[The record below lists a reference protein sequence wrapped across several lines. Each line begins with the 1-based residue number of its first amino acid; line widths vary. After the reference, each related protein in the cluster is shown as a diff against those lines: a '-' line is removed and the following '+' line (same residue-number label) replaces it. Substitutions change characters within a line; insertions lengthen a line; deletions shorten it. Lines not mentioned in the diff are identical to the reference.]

1 MKEQVKTSKTLYIRQ
16 AANSFGGGLINPY
29 IPIYAVQLGA
39 SATELGWL
47 RSLNNLFSNVMQII
61 WGMTSDRV
69 GRYVPFI
76 VLGGAVSSLLWLP
89 MLFVTTTWQLI
100 LIVAVQALSNSMVA
114 PAWAALLGRIL
125 PKMERATGT
134 ANVNAAASLGTIS
147 ATLISGLLMQ
157 RIGGAPAEMYR
168 IPLLVAAATGFGA
181 SMTMLTLKEK
191 NPKGESQTRKLLD
204 LETLR
209 KNKSFRRFA
218 LISLVQQFFM
228 SMAWPLFSI
237 TIVNV
242 TKSDMLQVAFISV
255 LSPMVAFLIRRYAG
269 RLSDRAGRKPLIV
282 IGRTGMFLYP
292 LLYAFSTTMTHLLAA
307 EVLIGVVGSISDI
320 AIFAYLL
327 DTTTDEQRGSSIAVY
342 NTLIGFATF
351 FGSILGGYFVGF
363 FGFLGLDTASALKA
377 SYAVS
382 SSGRLVSGLLFL
394 LISERLIYH
403 STVREELISI
413 VTEDVETAKYRIQ
426 KVDELGEKAEL
437 GLMRDIEQ
445 FETKQSS
452 IVESNKK
459 EPRKNTKREKDKNSE
474 KE

>member
-100 LIVAVQALSNSMVA
+100 LIVAVRALSNSMVA

-242 TKSDMLQVAFISV
+242 TKSDMLQMPS
-255 LSPMVAFLIRRYAG
+255 SQ
-269 RLSDRAGRKPLIV
+269 SC
-282 IGRTGMFLYP
+282 
-292 LLYAFSTTMTHLLAA
+292 HLW
-307 EVLIGVVGSISDI
+307 
-320 AIFAYLL
+320 
-327 DTTTDEQRGSSIAVY
+327 
-342 NTLIGFATF
+342 
-351 FGSILGGYFVGF
+351 
-363 FGFLGLDTASALKA
+363 
-377 SYAVS
+377 
-382 SSGRLVSGLLFL
+382 
-394 LISERLIYH
+394 
-403 STVREELISI
+403 
-413 VTEDVETAKYRIQ
+413 
-426 KVDELGEKAEL
+426 
-437 GLMRDIEQ
+437 
-445 FETKQSS
+445 
-452 IVESNKK
+452 
-459 EPRKNTKREKDKNSE
+459 
-474 KE
+474 

>member
-1 MKEQVKTSKTLYIRQ
+1 MKEEVKTSKTLYIRQ
-16 AANSFGGGLINPY
+16 AANSFGGGLINSY

-39 SATELGWL
+39 SAAELGWL
-47 RSLNNLFSNVMQII
+47 RSLNNLFSNVTQIL
-61 WGMTSDRV
+61 WGTASDRV

-76 VLGGAVSSLLWLP
+76 VLGSAVSSLLWLP

-100 LIVAVQALSNSMVA
+100 LIVAVQALSNSVVA

-125 PKMERATGT
+125 PRAGRATGT
-134 ANVNAAASLGTIS
+134 ANINAAASLGTIS

-157 RIGGAPAEMYR
+157 RTGGAPAEMYR
-168 IPLLVAAATGFGA
+168 IPLLVAAASGFGA

-191 NPKGESQTRKLLD
+191 NSKGEKESRKRLD

-209 KNKSFRRFA
+209 KNKPFQRFTM
-218 LISLVQQFFM
+218 ISLLQQFFM

-255 LSPMVAFLIRRYAG
+255 TSPIVAFLIRRYAG

-292 LLYAFSTTMTHLLAA
+292 LFYAFSTTMTHLLVT

-320 AIFAYLL
+320 AIFAYQL
-327 DTTTDEQRGSSIAVY
+327 DITADEQRGASIAVY

-351 FGSILGGYFVGF
+351 FGSVLGGYFVGL
-363 FGFLGLDTASALKA
+363 FGFLGLDTASSLKA
-377 SYAVS
+377 SYIVS

-394 LISERLIYH
+394 LISERLLYH
-403 STVREELISI
+403 STVREELVSI
-413 VTEDVETAKYRIQ
+413 VTEDVETTRYRIQ
-426 KVDELGEKAEL
+426 KVDELGEKAEH
-437 GLMRDIEQ
+437 GLMKEIEQ
-445 FETKQSS
+445 FESKQDS
-452 IVESNKK
+452 ITES
-459 EPRKNTKREKDKNSE
+459 EEEESRKNTEKEKDPDSKN
-474 KE
+474 K